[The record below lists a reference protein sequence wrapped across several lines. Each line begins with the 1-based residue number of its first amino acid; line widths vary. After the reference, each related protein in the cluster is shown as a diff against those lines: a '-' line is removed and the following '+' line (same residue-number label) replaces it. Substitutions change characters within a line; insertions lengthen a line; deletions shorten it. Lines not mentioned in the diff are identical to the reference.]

1 MNKDKYDRDT
11 LSGYGKNFQESVA
24 RLMMQDRPFCDQI
37 EEVLELEFF
46 DSSYLRAFVEIVID
60 YREKYGQHPHFAT
73 LETEIKKGNKKYDG
87 AVNKQLRDF
96 LARIRSDDVS
106 DKQYIKDQAIDF
118 CKKQCLKKA
127 ILESAVLVKK
137 GNYDSITKIINDAL
151 SRGNDQNFGHDWF
164 MDVDE
169 RYIKQ
174 SRKPIT
180 TGWHRMDEIAKGGLG
195 AKELAVVIA
204 PTGAGKSMVLVHL
217 GAQALMLGKKVVHYT
232 LELADTIVGLR
243 YDSCLSKVDLR
254 DIMDSK
260 EIVKEKIQDIP
271 GKLIIKEYPT
281 KSASTKSIKHHLE
294 KLKKQ
299 GILPDMVIVDYADLL
314 RPVSHSAEKRHDL
327 ESIYEELRGMATE
340 FNCAFVTA
348 SQTNR
353 GGLNAEVITM
363 ESISEAF
370 NKCFVA
376 DFIFSLSR
384 TPQDKQANSGRIFIA
399 KNRNGPDGLVF
410 PAAVDWSTVSIDV
423 LESRG
428 DEEPPQLTAK
438 DQLSN
443 LQKYYTKLSG
453 SK

>member
-1 MNKDKYDRDT
+1 MNKDKDT
-11 LSGYGKNFQESVA
+11 FVGYGKKFQESVA
-24 RLMMQDRPFCDQI
+24 ILMMEDRPFCDQI
-37 EEVLELEFF
+37 EEILEIDFF
-46 DSSYLRAFVEIVID
+46 DSSYLRGFVEMVLQYRKD
-60 YREKYGQHPHFAT
+60 YNQHPHLVT
-73 LETEIKKGNKKYDG
+73 IETEIKKGTRFDG
-87 AVNKQLRDF
+87 ATNKLLINFVN
-96 LARIRSDDVS
+96 RIKTEDVV
-106 DKQYIKDQAIDF
+106 DRQYVKDQAVDF

-127 ILESAVLVKK
+127 ILESATLVKK
-137 GNYDSITKIINDAL
+137 GQYDSITKIINEAL
-151 SRGNDQNFGHDWF
+151 SKGNDQNFGHDWF
-164 MDVDE
+164 MDLDQ
-169 RYIKQ
+169 RYVKK

-180 TGWHRMDEIAKGGLG
+180 TGWQRIDEITKGGVG

-217 GAQALMLGKKVVHYT
+217 GAQALKLGKKVVHYT
-232 LELADTIVGLR
+232 LELADTVVGIR
-243 YDSCLSKVDLR
+243 YDSCLAKVDLR

-260 EIVKEKIQDIP
+260 EIVKERIQDVS

-281 KSASTKSIKHHLE
+281 KSASTKSLKNHLE
-294 KLKKQ
+294 KLRKQ
-299 GILPDMVIVDYADLL
+299 NIMPDVVIVDYADLL
-314 RPVSHSAEKRHDL
+314 RPVSHGAEKRHDL
-327 ESIYEELRGMATE
+327 EGIYEELRGMATE
-340 FNCAFVTA
+340 FNCAFITA

-353 GGLNAEVITM
+353 GGLNAEAITM

-410 PAAVDWSTVSIDV
+410 PAAVDWATVSIDV
-423 LESRG
+423 LERRG

>member
-1 MNKDKYDRDT
+1 MHKDKDT
-11 LSGYGKNFQESVA
+11 FVGYGKSFQESVA
-24 RLMMQDRPFCDQI
+24 RLMMEDRPFCDQI

-46 DSSYLRAFVEIVID
+46 DSSYLRAFVEIILD
-60 YREKYGQHPHFAT
+60 YRDKYEQHPHFAT
-73 LETEIKKGNKKYDG
+73 LHTEIKKGSKKYDG
-87 AVNKQLRDF
+87 AVSKQLRDF
-96 LARIRSDDVS
+96 VVRIQTQEVN

-127 ILESAVLVKK
+127 ILQSANLVKK
-137 GNYDSITKIINDAL
+137 GDYDSITKIINEAL
-151 SRGNDQNFGHDWF
+151 TRGNDQNFGHDWF
-164 MDVDE
+164 MDIDQ
-169 RYIKQ
+169 RYIRE
-174 SRKPIT
+174 SRSPIT
-180 TGWHRMDEIAKGGLG
+180 TGWHRMDEITKGGLG

-217 GAQALMLGKKVVHYT
+217 GAQALTLGKKVVHYT
-232 LELADTIVGLR
+232 LELADTVVGLR
-243 YDSCLSKVDLR
+243 YDSCLSEVALQ

-260 EIVKEKIQDIP
+260 EIVKEKIDLIG

-281 KSASTKSIKHHLE
+281 KSASTKSIKNHWE

-299 GILPDMVIVDYADLL
+299 GIMPDVVIVDYADLL
-314 RPVSHSAEKRHDL
+314 RPVSASAEKRHDL

-340 FNCAFVTA
+340 FECAFITA

-384 TPQDKQANSGRIFIA
+384 TPQDKQSNTGRIFIA

-410 PAAVDWSTVSIDV
+410 HAAVDWSTVSIDITA
-423 LESRG
+423 RG
-428 DEEPPQLTAK
+428 GEEDTPQLTAK

>member
-1 MNKDKYDRDT
+1 MNKDKDT
-11 LSGYGKNFQESVA
+11 FVGYGKKFQESVA
-24 RLMMQDRPFCDQI
+24 RLMMEDRPFCDQI
-37 EEVLELEFF
+37 TEVLELEFF
-46 DSSYLRAFVEIVID
+46 DSAYLRAFVEIILN
-60 YREKYGQHPHFAT
+60 YREKYNQHPHFAT
-73 LETEIKKGNKKYDG
+73 LHTEIKKGNKNYDG

-96 LARIRSDDVS
+96 LVRIQSDDVT

-127 ILESAVLVKK
+127 ILESANLVKK
-137 GNYDSITKIINDAL
+137 GNYDSITKIINEAL
-151 SRGNDQNFGHDWF
+151 SKGNDQNFGHDWF
-164 MDVDE
+164 MDIDN
-169 RYIKQ
+169 RYVKK

-180 TGWHRMDEIAKGGLG
+180 TGWQRIDEITKGGIG

-217 GAQALMLGKKVVHYT
+217 GAQALILGKKVVHYT
-232 LELADTIVGLR
+232 LELADTVVGIR
-243 YDSCLSKVDLR
+243 YDSCLSKIDLR

-260 EIVKEKIQDIP
+260 EIVKEKIQDIS

-281 KSASTKSIKHHLE
+281 KSASTKSLKNHLE

-299 GILPDMVIVDYADLL
+299 NILPDVVIVDYADLL
-314 RPVSHSAEKRHDL
+314 RPISHGAEKRHDL
-327 ESIYEELRGMATE
+327 EGIYEELRGMATE
-340 FNCAFVTA
+340 FECAFITA

-399 KNRNGPDGLVF
+399 NNRNGPDGLVF
-410 PAAVDWSTVSIDV
+410 HAAVDWSTVSIDV
-423 LESRG
+423 LEKRG

-438 DQLSN
+438 EQLSN

>member
-1 MNKDKYDRDT
+1 MHKDKDT
-11 LSGYGKNFQESVA
+11 FVGYGKNFQESVA
-24 RLMMQDRPFCDQI
+24 RLMMEDRPFCDQI
-37 EEVLELEFF
+37 TEVLELEFF
-46 DSSYLRAFVEIVID
+46 DSAYLRAFVEIILD
-60 YREKYGQHPHFAT
+60 YREKYNQHPHFAT
-73 LETEIKKGNKKYDG
+73 LHTEIKKGNKNYDG

-96 LARIRSDDVS
+96 VVRIKSDDVN
-106 DKQYIKDQAIDF
+106 DKEYVKDQAIDF

-127 ILESAVLVKK
+127 ILESATLVKK
-137 GNYDSITKIINDAL
+137 GDYDSITKIINEAL
-151 SRGNDQNFGHDWF
+151 SKGNDQNFGHDWF
-164 MDVDE
+164 MDIDN
-169 RYIKQ
+169 RYVKK
-174 SRKPIT
+174 SRKPVT
-180 TGWHRMDEIAKGGLG
+180 TGWQRIDEITKGGIG

-217 GAQALMLGKKVVHYT
+217 GAQALKLGKKVVHYT
-232 LELADTIVGLR
+232 LELADTVVGIR
-243 YDSCLSKVDLR
+243 YDSCLAKIDLR

-260 EIVKEKIQDIP
+260 DIVKERIQDVS

-281 KSASTKSIKHHLE
+281 KSASTKSLKNHLE
-294 KLKKQ
+294 KLRKQ
-299 GILPDMVIVDYADLL
+299 NILPDVVIVDYADLL
-314 RPVSHSAEKRHDL
+314 RPVSHGAEKRHDL
-327 ESIYEELRGMATE
+327 EGIYEELRGMATE
-340 FNCAFVTA
+340 FDCAFITA

-423 LESRG
+423 LENRG

-438 DQLSN
+438 EQLSN

>member
-1 MNKDKYDRDT
+1 MNKDKDT
-11 LSGYGKNFQESVA
+11 FVGYGKKFQESVA
-24 RLMMQDRPFCDQI
+24 ILMMEDRPFCDQI
-37 EEVLELEFF
+37 EEILEIDFF
-46 DSSYLRAFVEIVID
+46 DSSYLRGFVEMVLQYRKD
-60 YREKYGQHPHFAT
+60 YNQHPHLVT
-73 LETEIKKGNKKYDG
+73 IETEIKKGTRFDG
-87 AVNKQLRDF
+87 ATNKLLINFVN
-96 LARIRSDDVS
+96 RIKTEDVV
-106 DKQYIKDQAIDF
+106 DRQYVKDQAVDF

-127 ILESAVLVKK
+127 ILESATLVKK
-137 GNYDSITKIINDAL
+137 GQYDSITKIINEAL
-151 SRGNDQNFGHDWF
+151 SKGNDQNFGHDWF
-164 MDVDE
+164 MDLDQ
-169 RYIKQ
+169 RYVKK

-180 TGWHRMDEIAKGGLG
+180 TGWQRIDEITKGGVG

-217 GAQALMLGKKVVHYT
+217 GAQALKLGKKVVHYT
-232 LELADTIVGLR
+232 LELADTVVGIR
-243 YDSCLSKVDLR
+243 YDSCLAKVDLR

-260 EIVKEKIQDIP
+260 EIVKERIQDVS

-281 KSASTKSIKHHLE
+281 KSASTKSLKNHLE
-294 KLKKQ
+294 KLRKQ
-299 GILPDMVIVDYADLL
+299 NIMPDVVIVDYADLL
-314 RPVSHSAEKRHDL
+314 RPVSHGAEKRHDL
-327 ESIYEELRGMATE
+327 EGIYEELRGMATE
-340 FNCAFVTA
+340 FNCAFITA

-410 PAAVDWSTVSIDV
+410 PAAVDWATVSIEV
-423 LESRG
+423 LERTG
-428 DEEPPQLTAK
+428 EEETPVLTAK
-438 DQLSN
+438 EQREN

>member
-1 MNKDKYDRDT
+1 MNKDKDT
-11 LSGYGKNFQESVA
+11 FVGYGKAFQESVA
-24 RLMMQDRPFCDQI
+24 RLMMEDRPFCDQI
-37 EEVLELEFF
+37 TEVLELEFF
-46 DSSYLRAFVEIVID
+46 DSAYLRAFVEIITN

-73 LETEIKKGNKKYDG
+73 LHTEIKKGNKNYDG

-96 LARIRSDDVS
+96 LVRIQSDDVA
-106 DKQYIKDQAIDF
+106 DKAYIKDQAIDF

-127 ILESAVLVKK
+127 ILESANLVKK
-137 GNYDSITKIINDAL
+137 GDYDSITKIINEAL

-164 MDVDE
+164 MDIDN
-169 RYIKQ
+169 RYIKK

-180 TGWHRMDEIAKGGLG
+180 TGWQRIDEITKGGIG

-217 GAQALMLGKKVVHYT
+217 GAQALKLGKKVVHYT
-232 LELADTIVGLR
+232 LELADTVVGIR
-243 YDSCLSKVDLR
+243 YDSCLAKIDLR

-260 EIVKEKIQDIP
+260 DIVKEKIQDVS

-281 KSASTKSIKHHLE
+281 KSASTKSIKNHLE

-299 GILPDMVIVDYADLL
+299 NILPDVVIVDYADLL
-314 RPVSHSAEKRHDL
+314 RPVSTTAEKRHDL
-327 ESIYEELRGMATE
+327 EGIYEELRGMATE
-340 FNCAFVTA
+340 FECAFITA

-384 TPQDKQANSGRIFIA
+384 TPQDKQANTGRVFIA

-438 DQLSN
+438 EQLSN

>member
-1 MNKDKYDRDT
+1 MHKDKDT
-11 LSGYGKNFQESVA
+11 FVGYGKSFQESVA
-24 RLMMQDRPFCDQI
+24 RLMMEDRPFCDQI

-46 DSSYLRAFVEIVID
+46 DSTYLRAFVEIILD
-60 YREKYGQHPHFAT
+60 YREKYNQHPHFVT
-73 LETEIKKGNKKYDG
+73 LHTEIKKGANKYDG

-96 LARIRSDDVS
+96 VVRIQTEDIN

-127 ILESAVLVKK
+127 ILESANLVKK
-137 GNYDSITKIINDAL
+137 GNYDSITKIINEAL
-151 SRGNDQNFGHDWF
+151 SKGNDQNFGHDWF
-164 MDVDE
+164 MDIDN
-169 RYIKQ
+169 RYIRQ

-180 TGWHRMDEIAKGGLG
+180 TGWQRIDEITKGGIG

-217 GAQALMLGKKVVHYT
+217 GAEALKLGKKVVHYT
-232 LELADTIVGLR
+232 LELADTVVGLR

-260 EIVKEKIQDIP
+260 EIVKEKIEDIS

-281 KSASTKSIKHHLE
+281 KSASTKSLKNHLE
-294 KLKKQ
+294 KLRKQ
-299 GILPDMVIVDYADLL
+299 NILPDVVIVDYADLL
-314 RPVSHSAEKRHDL
+314 RPVSSTAEKRHDL

-340 FNCAFVTA
+340 FECAFITA

-410 PAAVDWSTVSIDV
+410 PAAVDWATVSIDV
-423 LESRG
+423 LERRG
-428 DEEPPQLTAK
+428 DEEPPQLTPK
-438 DQLSN
+438 EQLSN

>member
-1 MNKDKYDRDT
+1 MHKDKDT
-11 LSGYGKNFQESVA
+11 FVGYGKNFQESVA
-24 RLMMQDRPFCDQI
+24 RLMMEDRPFCDQI
-37 EEVLELEFF
+37 TEVLELEFF
-46 DSSYLRAFVEIVID
+46 DSAYLRAFVEIILD
-60 YREKYGQHPHFAT
+60 YREKYNQHPHFAT
-73 LETEIKKGNKKYDG
+73 LHTEIKKGNKNYDG

-96 LARIRSDDVS
+96 VVRIKSDDVN
-106 DKQYIKDQAIDF
+106 DKEYVKDQAIDF

-127 ILESAVLVKK
+127 FLESATLVKK
-137 GNYDSITKIINDAL
+137 GDYDSITKIINEAL
-151 SRGNDQNFGHDWF
+151 SKGNDQNFGHDWF
-164 MDVDE
+164 MDIDN
-169 RYIKQ
+169 RYVKK

-180 TGWHRMDEIAKGGLG
+180 TGWQRIDEITKGGIG

-217 GAQALMLGKKVVHYT
+217 GAQALKLGKKVVHYT
-232 LELADTIVGLR
+232 LELADTVVGIR
-243 YDSCLSKVDLR
+243 YDSCLAKIDLR

-260 EIVKEKIQDIP
+260 EIVKERIQDVS

-281 KSASTKSIKHHLE
+281 KSASTKSLKNHLE
-294 KLKKQ
+294 KLRKQ
-299 GILPDMVIVDYADLL
+299 NILPDVVIVDYADLL
-314 RPVSHSAEKRHDL
+314 RPVSHGAEKRHDL
-327 ESIYEELRGMATE
+327 EGIYEELRGMATE
-340 FNCAFVTA
+340 FDCAFITA

-438 DQLSN
+438 EQLSN

>member
-1 MNKDKYDRDT
+1 MNKDKDT
-11 LSGYGKNFQESVA
+11 FVGYGKKFQESVA
-24 RLMMQDRPFCDQI
+24 RLMMEDRPFCDQI
-37 EEVLELEFF
+37 TEILELEFF
-46 DSSYLRAFVEIVID
+46 DSSYLRAFVEIILD
-60 YREKYGQHPHFAT
+60 YREKYSQHPHFAT
-73 LETEIKKGNKKYDG
+73 LHTEIKKGNKNYDG

-96 LARIRSDDVS
+96 LVRIQSDDVN
-106 DKQYIKDQAIDF
+106 DKEYIKDQAIDF

-127 ILESAVLVKK
+127 ILESANLVKK
-137 GNYDSITKIINDAL
+137 GDYDSITKIINEAL

-169 RYIKQ
+169 RYVKK

-180 TGWHRMDEIAKGGLG
+180 TGWQRIDEITKGGVG

-217 GAQALMLGKKVVHYT
+217 GAQALKLGKKVVHYT
-232 LELADTIVGLR
+232 LELADTVVGIR
-243 YDSCLSKVDLR
+243 YDSCLAKIDLR

-260 EIVKEKIQDIP
+260 EIVKEKIQDVS

-281 KSASTKSIKHHLE
+281 KSASTKSLKNHLE

-299 GILPDMVIVDYADLL
+299 NILPDLVIVDYADLL
-314 RPVSHSAEKRHDL
+314 RPVSHGAEKRHDL
-327 ESIYEELRGMATE
+327 EGIYEELRGMATE

-410 PAAVDWSTVSIDV
+410 PAAVDWATVSIDV

-428 DEEPPQLTAK
+428 DEEPPQLNAK

>member
-1 MNKDKYDRDT
+1 MNKDRD
-11 LSGYGKNFQESVA
+11 SFVAYGKKFQENVA
-24 RLMMQDRPFCDQI
+24 QLMLEDRPFCDQI
-37 EEVLELEFF
+37 EEVLDLEFF
-46 DSSYLRAFVEIVID
+46 DSTYIRAFVGIILD
-60 YREKYGQHPHFAT
+60 YRAKYGSHPHSAT
-73 LETEIKKGNKKYDG
+73 LATEVKRGNKDFDK
-87 AVNKQLRDF
+87 AVNKQVRDF
-96 LARIRSDDVS
+96 TVRMATDDVK
-106 DKQYIKDQAIDF
+106 DRQYVKDQAIDF

-127 ILESAVLVKK
+127 ILESANLVKK
-137 GNYDSITKIINDAL
+137 GDYDSITKIINEAL
-151 SRGNDQNFGHDWF
+151 SRGNDQNFGHDWY
-164 MDVDE
+164 VDIDH
-169 RYIKQ
+169 RYLKK

-180 TGWHRMDEIAKGGLG
+180 TGWPRMDEITKGGIG

-217 GAQALMLGKKVVHYT
+217 GAQALKLGKKVVHYT
-232 LELADTIVGLR
+232 LELADTVVGLR
-243 YDSCLSKVDLR
+243 YDSCLSKVDLK

-260 EIVKEKIQDIP
+260 EIVKERIADVA

-281 KSASTKSIKHHLE
+281 KSASTKSIKNHLE

-299 GILPDMVIVDYADLL
+299 NIMPDVVIVDYADLL
-314 RPVSHSAEKRHDL
+314 RPISAKAEKRHDL
-327 ESIYEELRGMATE
+327 EGIYEELRGMATE
-340 FNCAFVTA
+340 FECAFITA

-410 PAAVDWSTVSIDV
+410 PAAVDWSTVSIEV
-423 LESRG
+423 LDRQG
-428 DEEPPQLTAK
+428 DEETPALSAK

>member
-1 MNKDKYDRDT
+1 MNKDKDT
-11 LSGYGKNFQESVA
+11 FVGYGKKFQESVA
-24 RLMMQDRPFCDQI
+24 RLMMEDRPFCDQI
-37 EEVLELEFF
+37 TEILELEFF
-46 DSSYLRAFVEIVID
+46 DSSYLRAFVEIILD
-60 YREKYGQHPHFAT
+60 YREKYNQHPHFAT
-73 LETEIKKGNKKYDG
+73 LHTEIKKGNSNYDG

-96 LARIRSDDVS
+96 LVRIQSDDVN
-106 DKQYIKDQAIDF
+106 DKAYIKDQAIDF

-127 ILESAVLVKK
+127 ILESANLVKK
-137 GNYDSITKIINDAL
+137 GNYDSITKIINEAL
-151 SRGNDQNFGHDWF
+151 SKGNDQNFGHDWF

-169 RYIKQ
+169 RYVKK

-180 TGWHRMDEIAKGGLG
+180 TGWQRIDEITKGGIG

-232 LELADTIVGLR
+232 LELADTVVGIR
-243 YDSCLSKVDLR
+243 YDSCLAKIDLR

-260 EIVKEKIQDIP
+260 DLVKEKIQDVS

-281 KSASTKSIKHHLE
+281 KSASTKSIKNHLE

-299 GILPDMVIVDYADLL
+299 NILPDIVIVDYADLL
-314 RPVSHSAEKRHDL
+314 RPISHGAEKRHDL

-340 FNCAFVTA
+340 FECAFITA

-423 LESRG
+423 LERRG
-428 DEEPPQLTAK
+428 DEEPPQLNAK
-438 DQLSN
+438 EQLSN

>member
-1 MNKDKYDRDT
+1 MNKDKDT
-11 LSGYGKNFQESVA
+11 FVGYGKKFQESVA
-24 RLMMQDRPFCDQI
+24 ILMMEDRPFCDQI
-37 EEVLELEFF
+37 EEILEIDFF
-46 DSSYLRAFVEIVID
+46 DSSYLRGFVEMILQYRKD
-60 YREKYGQHPHFAT
+60 YNQHPHLVT
-73 LETEIKKGNKKYDG
+73 IETEIKKGTRFDG
-87 AVNKQLRDF
+87 ATNKLLINFVNRIKTEDVVDRD
-96 LARIRSDDVS
+96 
-106 DKQYIKDQAIDF
+106 YIKDQAVDF

-127 ILESAVLVKK
+127 ILESATLVKK
-137 GNYDSITKIINDAL
+137 GQYDSITKIINEAL
-151 SRGNDQNFGHDWF
+151 SKGNDQNFGHDWF
-164 MDVDE
+164 MDLDQ
-169 RYIKQ
+169 RYVKK

-180 TGWHRMDEIAKGGLG
+180 TGWQRIDEITKGGIG
-195 AKELAVVIA
+195 SKELAVVIA

-217 GAQALMLGKKVVHYT
+217 GAEALKLGKKVVHYT
-232 LELADTIVGLR
+232 LELADTVVGIR
-243 YDSCLSKVDLR
+243 YDSCLAKVDLR

-260 EIVKEKIQDIP
+260 EIVKERIQDVS

-281 KSASTKSIKHHLE
+281 KSASTKSIKNHLE

-299 GILPDMVIVDYADLL
+299 NIMPDVVIVDYADLL
-314 RPVSHSAEKRHDL
+314 RPVSHGAEKRHDL
-327 ESIYEELRGMATE
+327 EGIYEELRGMATE
-340 FNCAFVTA
+340 FNCAFITA

-423 LESRG
+423 LERRG

-438 DQLSN
+438 EQLSN

>member
-1 MNKDKYDRDT
+1 MDI
-11 LSGYGKNFQESVA
+11 
-24 RLMMQDRPFCDQI
+24 DQ
-37 EEVLELEFF
+37 
-46 DSSYLRAFVEIVID
+46 
-60 YREKYGQHPHFAT
+60 
-73 LETEIKKGNKKYDG
+73 
-87 AVNKQLRDF
+87 
-96 LARIRSDDVS
+96 
-106 DKQYIKDQAIDF
+106 
-118 CKKQCLKKA
+118 
-127 ILESAVLVKK
+127 
-137 GNYDSITKIINDAL
+137 
-151 SRGNDQNFGHDWF
+151 
-164 MDVDE
+164 

-180 TGWHRMDEIAKGGLG
+180 TGWQRIDDITKGGIG

-217 GAQALMLGKKVVHYT
+217 GAQALKLGKKVIHYT
-232 LELADTIVGLR
+232 LELADTVVGIR
-243 YDSCLSKVDLR
+243 YDSCLAKLDLR

-260 EIVKEKIQDIP
+260 DIVKERIQDVS

-281 KSASTKSIKHHLE
+281 KSASTKSIKNHLE

-299 GILPDMVIVDYADLL
+299 NILPDVVIVDYADLL
-314 RPVSHSAEKRHDL
+314 RPVSHGAEKRHDL
-327 ESIYEELRGMATE
+327 EGIYEELRGLASE
-340 FNCAFVTA
+340 FECAFITA

-384 TPQDKQANSGRIFIA
+384 TPQDKQANQGRVFIA

-410 PAAVDWSTVSIDV
+410 RAAVDWSTVSIDITG
-423 LESRG
+423 RG
-428 DEEPPQLTAK
+428 GEEDTPQLTAK

>member
-1 MNKDKYDRDT
+1 MNKDKDT
-11 LSGYGKNFQESVA
+11 FVGYGKAFQESVA
-24 RLMMQDRPFCDQI
+24 RLMMEDRPFCDQI
-37 EEVLELEFF
+37 TEVLELEFF
-46 DSSYLRAFVEIVID
+46 DSAYLRAFVEIITN

-73 LETEIKKGNKKYDG
+73 LHTEIKKGNKNYDG

-96 LARIRSDDVS
+96 LVRIQSDDVA
-106 DKQYIKDQAIDF
+106 DKAYIKDQAIDF

-127 ILESAVLVKK
+127 ILESANLVKK
-137 GNYDSITKIINDAL
+137 GDYDSITKIINEAL

-164 MDVDE
+164 MDIDN
-169 RYIKQ
+169 RYIKK

-180 TGWHRMDEIAKGGLG
+180 TGWQRIDEITKGGIG

-217 GAQALMLGKKVVHYT
+217 GAQALKLGKKVVHYT
-232 LELADTIVGLR
+232 LELADTVVGIR
-243 YDSCLSKVDLR
+243 YDSCLAKIDLR

-260 EIVKEKIQDIP
+260 DIVKEKIQDVS

-281 KSASTKSIKHHLE
+281 KSASTKSIKNHLE

-299 GILPDMVIVDYADLL
+299 NILPDVVIVDYADLL
-314 RPVSHSAEKRHDL
+314 RPISSTAEKRHDL
-327 ESIYEELRGMATE
+327 EGIYEELRGLASE
-340 FNCAFVTA
+340 FECAFITA

-384 TPQDKQANSGRIFIA
+384 TPQDKQANTGRVFIA

-438 DQLSN
+438 EQLSN

>member
-1 MNKDKYDRDT
+1 MNKDKDT
-11 LSGYGKNFQESVA
+11 FVGYGKKFQESVA
-24 RLMMQDRPFCDQI
+24 RLMMEDRPFCDQI
-37 EEVLELEFF
+37 TEVLELEFF
-46 DSSYLRAFVEIVID
+46 DSAYLRAFVEIILD
-60 YREKYGQHPHFAT
+60 YREKYNQHPHFAT
-73 LETEIKKGNKKYDG
+73 LHTEIKKGNKNYDG

-96 LARIRSDDVS
+96 LVRIQSDDVN
-106 DKQYIKDQAIDF
+106 DKEYIKDQAIDF

-127 ILESAVLVKK
+127 ILESANLVKK
-137 GNYDSITKIINDAL
+137 GNYDSITKIINEAL
-151 SRGNDQNFGHDWF
+151 SKGNDQNFGHDWF
-164 MDVDE
+164 MDIDN
-169 RYIKQ
+169 RYIKK

-180 TGWHRMDEIAKGGLG
+180 TGWQRIDEITKGGIG

-232 LELADTIVGLR
+232 LELADTVVGIR
-243 YDSCLSKVDLR
+243 YDSCLAKIDLR

-260 EIVKEKIQDIP
+260 DLVKEKIQDVS

-281 KSASTKSIKHHLE
+281 KSASTKSLKNHLE
-294 KLKKQ
+294 KLRKQ
-299 GILPDMVIVDYADLL
+299 NILPDVVIVDYADLL
-314 RPVSHSAEKRHDL
+314 RPISHGAEKRHDL
-327 ESIYEELRGMATE
+327 EGIYEELRGMATE
-340 FNCAFVTA
+340 FECAFITA

-438 DQLSN
+438 EQLSN

>member
-1 MNKDKYDRDT
+1 MNKDKDT
-11 LSGYGKNFQESVA
+11 FVGYGKKFQESVA
-24 RLMMQDRPFCDQI
+24 RLMMEDRPFCDQI
-37 EEVLELEFF
+37 TEILELEFF
-46 DSSYLRAFVEIVID
+46 DSSYLRAFVEIILD
-60 YREKYGQHPHFAT
+60 YREKYNQHPHFAT
-73 LETEIKKGNKKYDG
+73 LHTEIKKGNSNYDG

-96 LARIRSDDVS
+96 LVRIQSDDVN
-106 DKQYIKDQAIDF
+106 DKAYIKDQAIDF

-127 ILESAVLVKK
+127 ILESANLVKK
-137 GNYDSITKIINDAL
+137 GNYDSITKIINEAL
-151 SRGNDQNFGHDWF
+151 SKGNDQNFGHDWF

-169 RYIKQ
+169 RYVKK

-180 TGWHRMDEIAKGGLG
+180 TGWQRIDEITKGGIG

-232 LELADTIVGLR
+232 LELADTVVGIR
-243 YDSCLSKVDLR
+243 YDSSLAKIDLR

-260 EIVKEKIQDIP
+260 DLVKEKIQDVS

-281 KSASTKSIKHHLE
+281 KSASTKSIKNHLE

-299 GILPDMVIVDYADLL
+299 NILPDIVIVDYADLL
-314 RPVSHSAEKRHDL
+314 RPISHGAEKRHDL

-340 FNCAFVTA
+340 FECAFITA

-423 LESRG
+423 LERRG
-428 DEEPPQLTAK
+428 DEEPPQLNAK
-438 DQLSN
+438 EQLSN

>member
-1 MNKDKYDRDT
+1 MHKDKD
-11 LSGYGKNFQESVA
+11 SFVGYGKNFQESVA
-24 RLMMQDRPFCDQI
+24 RLMMEDRPFCDQI

-46 DSSYLRAFVEIVID
+46 DSSYLRAFVEIILD
-60 YREKYGQHPHFAT
+60 YREKYEQHPHFAT
-73 LETEIKKGNKKYDG
+73 LHTEIKKGSKKYDG

-96 LARIRSDDVS
+96 VVRIQTEEIN

-127 ILESAVLVKK
+127 ILQSANLVKK
-137 GNYDSITKIINDAL
+137 GDYDSITKIINEAL
-151 SRGNDQNFGHDWF
+151 TRGNDQNFGHDWF

-169 RYIKQ
+169 RYVKQ

-180 TGWHRMDEIAKGGLG
+180 TGWHRMDEITKGGIG

-217 GAQALMLGKKVVHYT
+217 GTQALKLGKKVVHYT
-232 LELADTIVGLR
+232 LELADTVVGLR
-243 YDSCLSKVDLR
+243 YDSCLSKVDLK
-254 DIMDSK
+254 DIMESK

-281 KSASTKSIKHHLE
+281 KSASTKSIKNHLE

-299 GILPDMVIVDYADLL
+299 NILPDVVIVDYADLL
-314 RPVSHSAEKRHDL
+314 RPVSASAEKRHDL

-340 FNCAFVTA
+340 FECAFVTA

-423 LESRG
+423 LERQG
-428 DEEPPQLTAK
+428 DEEPPQLTSK
-438 DQLSN
+438 EQLSN

>member
-1 MNKDKYDRDT
+1 MKKDKD
-11 LSGYGKNFQESVA
+11 SFVGYGKNFQESVA
-24 RLMMQDRPFCDQI
+24 RLMMEDRPFCDQI
-37 EEVLELEFF
+37 TEVLELEFF
-46 DSSYLRAFVEIVID
+46 DSAYLRAFVEIILD
-60 YREKYGQHPHFAT
+60 HREKYGRHPHFAT
-73 LETEIKKGNKKYDG
+73 LHTEIKKGNKNYDG

-96 LARIRSDDVS
+96 VVRISSDDIN
-106 DKQYIKDQAIDF
+106 DKDYIKDQAIDF

-127 ILESAVLVKK
+127 ILESASLVKR
-137 GNYDSITKIINDAL
+137 GDYDSITKIINEAL
-151 SRGNDQNFGHDWF
+151 SKGNDQNFGHDWF
-164 MDVDE
+164 MDIDQ

-180 TGWHRMDEIAKGGLG
+180 TGWQRIDEITKGGIG

-217 GAQALMLGKKVVHYT
+217 GAQALKLGKKVVHYT
-232 LELADTIVGLR
+232 LELADTVVGIR
-243 YDSCLSKVDLR
+243 YDSCLAKVDLR

-260 EIVKEKIQDIP
+260 DIVKEKIQDVS

-281 KSASTKSIKHHLE
+281 KSASTKSIKNHLE

-299 GILPDMVIVDYADLL
+299 NILPDVVIVDYADLL
-314 RPVSHSAEKRHDL
+314 RPVSHGAEKRHDL
-327 ESIYEELRGMATE
+327 EGIYEELRGLASE
-340 FNCAFVTA
+340 FDCAFITA

-384 TPQDKQANSGRIFIA
+384 TPQDKQANSGRVFIA

-410 PAAVDWSTVSIDV
+410 PAAVDWSTVSIDI

-438 DQLSN
+438 EQLSN
-443 LQKYYTKLSG
+443 LQRYYTKLSG

>member
-1 MNKDKYDRDT
+1 MSKEKD
-11 LSGYGKNFQESVA
+11 SFVAYGKTFQENVA
-24 RLMMQDRPFCDQI
+24 QLMLEDRPFCDQI
-37 EEVLELEFF
+37 EEVIDLDFF
-46 DSSYLRAFVEIVID
+46 DSTYIRAFVSIILD
-60 YREKYGQHPHFAT
+60 YRKKYGSHPHSAT
-73 LETEIKKGNKKYDG
+73 LSTEVKKGNKDFDK
-87 AVNKQLRDF
+87 AVNKQVRDF
-96 LARIRSDDVS
+96 VTRMATGEVKDR
-106 DKQYIKDQAIDF
+106 QYVKDQAIDF

-127 ILESAVLVKK
+127 ILESANLVKK
-137 GNYDSITKIINDAL
+137 GDYDSITKIINEAL
-151 SRGNDQNFGHDWF
+151 SRGNDQNFGHDWV
-164 MDVDE
+164 MDMDQ
-169 RYIKQ
+169 RYVKQ

-180 TGWHRMDEIAKGGLG
+180 TGWQRMDEITKGGVG

-217 GAQALMLGKKVVHYT
+217 GAQALKLGKKVVHYT
-232 LELADTIVGLR
+232 LELADTVVGLR

-254 DIMDSK
+254 DIMDSQ
-260 EIVKEKIQDIP
+260 EIVKERISDVA

-281 KSASTKSIKHHLE
+281 KSASTKSLKNHLE
-294 KLKKQ
+294 KLRKQ
-299 GILPDMVIVDYADLL
+299 NILPDVVIVDYADLL
-314 RPVSHSAEKRHDL
+314 RPISSRNSEKRHEL
-327 ESIYEELRGMATE
+327 ENIYEELRGMATE
-340 FNCAFVTA
+340 FECAFITA

-384 TPQDKQANSGRIFIA
+384 TPQDKQANSGRIFVA

-410 PAAVDWSTVSIDV
+410 PAAVDWSTVSIEV
-423 LESRG
+423 LDRQG
-428 DEEPPQLTAK
+428 DEELPQLTAK
-438 DQLSN
+438 EQLSN

>member
-1 MNKDKYDRDT
+1 MNKDKDT
-11 LSGYGKNFQESVA
+11 FVGYGKKFQESVA
-24 RLMMQDRPFCDQI
+24 RLMMEDRPFCDQI
-37 EEVLELEFF
+37 TEVLELEFF
-46 DSSYLRAFVEIVID
+46 DSTYLRAFVEIILN
-60 YREKYGQHPHFAT
+60 YREKYNQHPHFAT
-73 LETEIKKGNKKYDG
+73 LHTEIKKGNKDYDG

-96 LARIRSDDVS
+96 VVRIQTEDIN

-127 ILESAVLVKK
+127 ILESANLVKK
-137 GNYDSITKIINDAL
+137 GNYDSITKIINEAL
-151 SRGNDQNFGHDWF
+151 SKGNDQDFGHDWF
-164 MDVDE
+164 MDIDN
-169 RYIKQ
+169 RYVKQ

-180 TGWHRMDEIAKGGLG
+180 TGWQRIDEITKGGIG

-217 GAQALMLGKKVVHYT
+217 GAQALMLGKKVIHYT
-232 LELADTIVGLR
+232 LELADTVVGLR
-243 YDSCLSKVDLR
+243 YDSCLSKVNLR

-260 EIVKEKIQDIP
+260 EIVKEKIQDVS

-281 KSASTKSIKHHLE
+281 KSASTKSLKNHLE
-294 KLKKQ
+294 KLRKQ
-299 GILPDMVIVDYADLL
+299 NILPDVVIVDYADLL
-314 RPVSHSAEKRHDL
+314 RPVSSTAEKRHDL

-340 FNCAFVTA
+340 FECAFITA

-410 PAAVDWSTVSIDV
+410 PAAVDWATVSIDV
-423 LESRG
+423 LERRG

-438 DQLSN
+438 EQLSS

>member
-1 MNKDKYDRDT
+1 MNKEKDNF
-11 LSGYGKNFQESVA
+11 GFYGKDFQEKVA
-24 RLMMQDRPFCDQI
+24 QLMLEDRPFCDQI

-46 DSSYLRAFVEIVID
+46 SSAYIRALVETVLN
-60 YREKYGQHPHFAT
+60 YREKYGRHPHFAT
-73 LETEIKKGNKKYDG
+73 IETEVKIGNKNYDKAAQSKVSQFVG
-87 AVNKQLRDF
+87 
-96 LARIRSDDVS
+96 RIKANELN
-106 DKQYIKDQAIDF
+106 DKEYIKEQAVDF

-127 ILESAVLVKK
+127 ILESADLVKR

-151 SRGNDQNFGHDWF
+151 SKGNDQNFGHDWF
-164 MDVDE
+164 KDLDS
-169 RYIKQ
+169 RYIKK

-180 TGWHRMDEIAKGGLG
+180 TGWQRIDEITKGGIG

-217 GAQALMLGKKVVHYT
+217 GAQALKLGKKVVHYT
-232 LELADTIVGLR
+232 LELADTVVGIR
-243 YDSCLSKVDLR
+243 YDSCLAKIDLR

-260 EIVKEKIQDIP
+260 EIVKERIQDVS

-281 KSASTKSIKHHLE
+281 KSASTKSIKNHLE

-299 GILPDMVIVDYADLL
+299 NILPDVVIVDYADLL
-314 RPVSHSAEKRHDL
+314 RPVSHGAEKRHDL
-327 ESIYEELRGMATE
+327 EGIYEELRGMATE
-340 FNCAFVTA
+340 FDCAFVTA

-384 TPQDKQANSGRIFIA
+384 TPQDKQANSGRVFIA

-410 PAAVDWSTVSIDV
+410 PAAVDWATVSIDV
-423 LESRG
+423 LERRG

-438 DQLSN
+438 EQLSN

>member
-1 MNKDKYDRDT
+1 MNKDKDT
-11 LSGYGKNFQESVA
+11 FVGYGKKFQESVA
-24 RLMMQDRPFCDQI
+24 RLMMEDRPFCDQI
-37 EEVLELEFF
+37 TEVLELEFF
-46 DSSYLRAFVEIVID
+46 DSAYLRAFVEIILE
-60 YREKYGQHPHFAT
+60 YRDKYNQHPHFAT
-73 LETEIKKGNKKYDG
+73 LHTEIKKGNKNYDG

-96 LARIRSDDVS
+96 LVRIQSDDVN
-106 DKQYIKDQAIDF
+106 DKEYIKDQAIDF

-127 ILESAVLVKK
+127 ILESANLVKK
-137 GNYDSITKIINDAL
+137 GNYDSITKIINEAL
-151 SRGNDQNFGHDWF
+151 SKGNDQNFGHDWF
-164 MDVDE
+164 MDIDN
-169 RYIKQ
+169 RYVKK

-180 TGWHRMDEIAKGGLG
+180 TGWQRIDEITKGGIG

-232 LELADTIVGLR
+232 LELADTVVGIR
-243 YDSCLSKVDLR
+243 YDSCLAKIDLR

-260 EIVKEKIQDIP
+260 DLVKEKIQDVS

-281 KSASTKSIKHHLE
+281 KSASTKSLKNHLE
-294 KLKKQ
+294 KLRKQ
-299 GILPDMVIVDYADLL
+299 NILPDVVIVDYADLL
-314 RPVSHSAEKRHDL
+314 RPISHGAEKRHDL
-327 ESIYEELRGMATE
+327 EGIYEELRGMATE
-340 FNCAFVTA
+340 FDCAFITA

-423 LESRG
+423 LERRG

-438 DQLSN
+438 EQLSN

>member
-1 MNKDKYDRDT
+1 MSNEKD
-11 LSGYGKNFQESVA
+11 SFVAYGKTFQENVA
-24 RLMMQDRPFCDQI
+24 QLMLEDRPFCDQI
-37 EEVLELEFF
+37 EEVIDLDFF
-46 DSSYLRAFVEIVID
+46 DSTYIRAFVSIILD
-60 YREKYGQHPHFAT
+60 YRKKYGSHPHSAT
-73 LETEIKKGNKKYDG
+73 LSTEVKKGNKDFDK
-87 AVNKQLRDF
+87 AVNKQVRDF
-96 LARIRSDDVS
+96 VTRMATGEVKDR
-106 DKQYIKDQAIDF
+106 QYVKDQAIDF

-127 ILESAVLVKK
+127 ILESANLVKK
-137 GNYDSITKIINDAL
+137 GDYDSITKIINEAL
-151 SRGNDQNFGHDWF
+151 SRGNDQNFGHDWV
-164 MDVDE
+164 MDMDQ

-180 TGWHRMDEIAKGGLG
+180 TGWQRMDEITKGGVG

-217 GAQALMLGKKVVHYT
+217 GAQALKLGKKVVHYT
-232 LELADTIVGLR
+232 LELADTVVGLR

-254 DIMDSK
+254 DIMDSQ
-260 EIVKEKIQDIP
+260 EIVKERISDVA

-281 KSASTKSIKHHLE
+281 KSASTKSLKNHLE
-294 KLKKQ
+294 KLRKQ
-299 GILPDMVIVDYADLL
+299 NILPDVVIVDYADLL
-314 RPVSHSAEKRHDL
+314 RPISSRNSEKRHEL
-327 ESIYEELRGMATE
+327 ENIYEELRGMATE
-340 FNCAFVTA
+340 FECAFITA

-384 TPQDKQANSGRIFIA
+384 TPQDKQANSGRIFVA

-410 PAAVDWSTVSIDV
+410 PAAVDWSTVSIEV
-423 LESRG
+423 LDRQG
-428 DEEPPQLTAK
+428 DEELPQLTAK
-438 DQLSN
+438 EQLSN

>member
-1 MNKDKYDRDT
+1 MEKSRETFMNYGTDFQDKVV
-11 LSGYGKNFQESVA
+11 Q
-24 RLMMQDRPFCDQI
+24 LMLEDRPFCDQI
-37 EEVLELEFF
+37 EEILEVDYF
-46 DSSYLRAFVEIVID
+46 DKTYHRSFVEMLLG
-60 YREKYGQHPHFAT
+60 YREQYEQHPHYST
-73 LETEIKKGNKKYDG
+73 IEMLLKQGGNNLDKT
-87 AVNKQLRDF
+87 VLKQVREF
-96 LARIRSDDVS
+96 YTRVKSSGPIV
-106 DKQYIKDQAIDF
+106 DKQFIKDRSIDF
-118 CKKQCLKKA
+118 CKKQTLKKA
-127 ILESAVLVKK
+127 ILKSVDLIKK
-137 GNYDSITKIINDAL
+137 SDYESITKIINEAM
-151 SRGNDQNFGHDWF
+151 SKGNNQDFGHDF
-164 MDVDE
+164 HKDMDA
-169 RYIKQ
+169 RYIKK

-180 TGWHRMDEIAKGGLG
+180 TGWQRMDEITKGGIG

-217 GAQALMLGKKVVHYT
+217 GAQALQLGKKVVHYT
-232 LELADTIVGLR
+232 LELADTAVGLR

-254 DIMDSK
+254 DIIDSQ
-260 EIVKEKIQDIP
+260 EIVKERICEIP

-281 KSASTKSIKHHLE
+281 KSASTSSLKSHLE

-299 GILPDMVIVDYADLL
+299 NIIPDVVIVDYADLL
-314 RPVSHSAEKRHDL
+314 RPTSSKNTEKRHDL

-340 FNCAFVTA
+340 FNCAFITA

-363 ESISEAF
+363 EAISEAF

-410 PAAVDWSTVSIDV
+410 PAAVDWSTVSIEV
-423 LESRG
+423 LDRQG
-428 DEEPPQLTAK
+428 DEETPELSAKGQLN
-438 DQLSN
+438 Q

>member
-1 MNKDKYDRDT
+1 MHKDKDT
-11 LSGYGKNFQESVA
+11 FVGYGKNFQESVA
-24 RLMMQDRPFCDQI
+24 RLMMEDRPFCDQI
-37 EEVLELEFF
+37 TEVLELEFF
-46 DSSYLRAFVEIVID
+46 DSAYLRAFVEIILD
-60 YREKYGQHPHFAT
+60 YREKYNQHPHFAT
-73 LETEIKKGNKKYDG
+73 LHTEIKKGNKNYDG

-96 LARIRSDDVS
+96 VVRIKSDDVN
-106 DKQYIKDQAIDF
+106 DKEYVKDQAIDF

-127 ILESAVLVKK
+127 ILESATLVKK
-137 GNYDSITKIINDAL
+137 GDYDSITKIINEAL
-151 SRGNDQNFGHDWF
+151 SKGNDQNFGHDWF
-164 MDVDE
+164 MDIDN
-169 RYIKQ
+169 RYVKK

-180 TGWHRMDEIAKGGLG
+180 TGWQRIDEITKGGIG

-217 GAQALMLGKKVVHYT
+217 GAQALKLGKKVVHYT
-232 LELADTIVGLR
+232 LELADTVVGIR
-243 YDSCLSKVDLR
+243 YDSCLAKIDLR

-260 EIVKEKIQDIP
+260 EIVKERIQDVS

-281 KSASTKSIKHHLE
+281 KSASTKSLKNHLE
-294 KLKKQ
+294 KLRKQ
-299 GILPDMVIVDYADLL
+299 NILPDVVIVDYADLL
-314 RPVSHSAEKRHDL
+314 RPVSHGAEKRHDL
-327 ESIYEELRGMATE
+327 EGIYEELRGMATE
-340 FNCAFVTA
+340 FDCAFITA

-438 DQLSN
+438 EQLSN

>member
-1 MNKDKYDRDT
+1 MSKDKDT
-11 LSGYGKNFQESVA
+11 FVGYGKKFQESVA
-24 RLMMQDRPFCDQI
+24 RLMMEDRPFCDQI
-37 EEVLELEFF
+37 TEVLELEFF
-46 DSSYLRAFVEIVID
+46 DSAYLRAFVEIILD
-60 YREKYGQHPHFAT
+60 YRDKYNQHPHFAT
-73 LETEIKKGNKKYDG
+73 LHTEIKKGNKNYDG

-96 LARIRSDDVS
+96 LVRIQTDDIN
-106 DKQYIKDQAIDF
+106 DKEYIKDQAIDF

-127 ILESAVLVKK
+127 ILESANLVKK
-137 GNYDSITKIINDAL
+137 GNYDSITKIINEAL
-151 SRGNDQNFGHDWF
+151 SKGNDQNFGHDWF
-164 MDVDE
+164 MDIDN
-169 RYIKQ
+169 RYIKK

-180 TGWHRMDEIAKGGLG
+180 TGWQRIDEITKGGIG

-217 GAQALMLGKKVVHYT
+217 GAEALKLGKKVVHYT
-232 LELADTIVGLR
+232 LELADTVVGIR
-243 YDSCLSKVDLR
+243 YDSCLAKVDLR

-260 EIVKEKIQDIP
+260 EIVKEKIQDVS

-281 KSASTKSIKHHLE
+281 KSASTKSIKNHLE
-294 KLKKQ
+294 KLRKQ
-299 GILPDMVIVDYADLL
+299 NILPDVVIVDYADLL
-314 RPVSHSAEKRHDL
+314 RPITHGAEKRHDL
-327 ESIYEELRGMATE
+327 EGIYEELRGMATE
-340 FNCAFVTA
+340 FECAFITA

-410 PAAVDWSTVSIDV
+410 PAAVDWATVSIDV
-423 LESRG
+423 LDRRG

-438 DQLSN
+438 EQLSN